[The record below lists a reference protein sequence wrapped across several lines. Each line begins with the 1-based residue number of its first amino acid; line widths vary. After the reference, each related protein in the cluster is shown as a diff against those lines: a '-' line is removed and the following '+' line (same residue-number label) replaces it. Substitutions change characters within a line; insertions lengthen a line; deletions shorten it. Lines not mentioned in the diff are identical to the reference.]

1 MCYRC
6 SFDVNSRSHLRYHKE
21 YIHEAI
27 GFFTDFRLE
36 VNVQMIIML
45 VVLTINDFKPQD
57 RCSRWDNKRAKQNYL
72 NLHKKN
78 PAKAEI

>member
-1 MCYRC
+1 MKQY
-6 SFDVNSRSHLRYHKE
+6 
-21 YIHEAI
+21 

-45 VVLTINDFKPQD
+45 VVLTIKDLKPQD
-57 RCSRWDNKRAKQNYL
+57 ICSGWDNKRAKQNYL

-78 PAKAEI
+78 AHETVKNFEL

>member
-1 MCYRC
+1 MKQY
-6 SFDVNSRSHLRYHKE
+6 
-21 YIHEAI
+21 

-78 PAKAEI
+78 AHETVKSLNLLNSRNRTRGNL